1 MPIKPEVVAEF
12 FGVELDKFESDDAFK
27 EAAAKDWTKV
37 SEAVTHPEVIK
48 ATTGRVNGLIMGEVK
63 KAYKELEIPTE
74 NIKWDE
80 LKTTDAV
87 TLLAKTAKETF
98 GQREAKLAESLKG
111 KGSEE
116 AKKEFER
123 QIAELSKKATDFET
137 LTATLKSEIETRDKR
152 ESEREARGK
161 TDFQWKQAEI
171 TGLKEVKFKNDLEKT
186 GFEAVARQRFNVL
199 FDEKGD
205 PYWAGADGKRIQDG
219 SKHQSFKDGAQ
230 LLKELAAELKVG
242 DVSARAGEKVGQRTQ
257 AEQRREQPAPIRGSR
272 ILAQP
277 GRSFSDAPQ

>member
-1 MPIKPEVVAEF
+1 MPIKPEVVTEF
-12 FGVELDKFESDDAFK
+12 FGVELDKFENDDAFK
-27 EAAAKDWTKV
+27 EAAAKEWTKV
-37 SEAVTHPEVIK
+37 TEAVTHPEVIK

-111 KGSEE
+111 KGTEE

-137 LTATLKSEIETRDKR
+137 LTGALRGEIAERDKR
-152 ESEREARGK
+152 ES
-161 TDFQWKQAEI
+161 
-171 TGLKEVKFKNDLEKT
+171 
-186 GFEAVARQRFNVL
+186 
-199 FDEKGD
+199 
-205 PYWAGADGKRIQDG
+205 
-219 SKHQSFKDGAQ
+219 
-230 LLKELAAELKVG
+230 
-242 DVSARAGEKVGQRTQ
+242 
-257 AEQRREQPAPIRGSR
+257 
-272 ILAQP
+272 
-277 GRSFSDAPQ
+277 